1 MDKCITEPGTNETY
15 AFNNA
20 IQIITKEM
28 QKKDKIIEALKKENE
43 LLKMKIKEMNK
54 INTNNNFHYIRNSID
69 SNVHNKYHYYSLS
82 IEKNKRNVIY
92 EPSCYPN
99 MSMSVSK
106 SSSNTK
112 TEIKMFLKEVKGK
125 ISGDEFKKFIE
136 YVKILTIKNKDRA
149 NVKEKEQVLLNIKAL
164 LTNYQDL
171 YEKLEGLIIS
181 K

>member
-1 MDKCITEPGTNETY
+1 MDKCITEPGTNDTY
-15 AFNNA
+15 VFNNA

-54 INTNNNFHYIRNSID
+54 IHTDNIFHYIRNSID
-69 SNVHNKYHYYSLS
+69 CNVHNKYHYYSLS

-92 EPSCYPN
+92 EPSFHPN

-112 TEIKMFLKEVKGK
+112 TEIKKFLKEVKGK
-125 ISGDEFKKFIE
+125 ISEDEFKKFIE
-136 YVKILTIKNKDRA
+136 YVKILTIKNKDKA